1 VNTAALLQPY
11 MQWTPAQAGGLGT
24 IATATFQKDF
34 KLQTVTQGATDM
46 DIEYFEALVASGY
59 TPETA
64 RKIAEGMD
72 KFINNI
78 SQKEGK

>member
-1 VNTAALLQPY
+1 
-11 MQWTPAQAGGLGT
+11 
-24 IATATFQKDF
+24 
-34 KLQTVTQGATDM
+34 M

-78 SQKEGK
+78 SQEEGK